1 MCHSLI
7 ARFMGPTW
15 GLPGADRTQV
25 APMLATWTLLAG
37 CLPFSRI
44 TTMASSVGKD
54 PVPTAP
60 AAARHKLS
68 LVQAVSVM
76 AGVMVGSGIFISPVP
91 ILLQCGSPALALLV
105 WTLSGLVML
114 LVALTYTE
122 LGAMYPEAGGEYA
135 FFKHILGEFL
145 IQTTHTFIYHFDGL
159 VQDCCNSSALA
170 MELPQSCT
178 KPTIYFQWPCWFFL
192 NVIS

>member
-1 MCHSLI
+1 
-7 ARFMGPTW
+7 
-15 GLPGADRTQV
+15 
-25 APMLATWTLLAG
+25 
-37 CLPFSRI
+37 
-44 TTMASSVGKD
+44 MASSVGKD
-54 PVPTAP
+54 PVPAAP
-60 AAARHKLS
+60 ATARHKLS

-135 FFKHILGEFL
+135 FFKHILGES
-145 IQTTHTFIYHFDGL
+145 IIEATHTVIYNGFL
-159 VQDCCNSSALA
+159 QDCSNPSALA
-170 MELPQSCT
+170 MELLQSCT
-178 KPTIYFQWPCWFFL
+178 EPAIYFQLPVL
-192 NVIS
+192 YPKKMHIIL